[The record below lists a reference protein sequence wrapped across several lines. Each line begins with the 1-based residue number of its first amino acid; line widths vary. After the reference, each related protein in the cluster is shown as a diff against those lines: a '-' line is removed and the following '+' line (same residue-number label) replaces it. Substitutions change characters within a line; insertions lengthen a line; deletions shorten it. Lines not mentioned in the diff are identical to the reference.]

1 MSVVES
7 NYEKSGWSIYEGLPK
22 IGKELFS
29 WLTQSSVNNEEDFR
43 IAKLLVK
50 IVFTIFATN
59 LIGFILALIEPK
71 NKLITTAVFY
81 GIVFLTLAGFVT
93 LLRYGKIKMAGWS
106 LVVFMWCVVSFATL
120 FFGGLRSQTPV
131 VFVVVI
137 MFMGSFL
144 GGRAAFIL
152 SLVTIVFL
160 GLVAILDSYDYMP
173 EQLGPEYSPLNAWS
187 SLFIALLL
195 MSVLLNNSLTSI
207 KESQERYQ
215 LAVSGTHAGLWDW
228 NILTNEVYYSSSL
241 KEMLGYSPSEFP
253 DHFSSFTNV
262 MHPEDLESVKAALD
276 KHLDLLQNKYDV
288 EFRLRMKTGD
298 YRWFHA
304 RGKAIRKK
312 QGKPYRMVG
321 SIVDVTERKLSD
333 EFIVLKNE
341 ELLKIND
348 ELDRFV
354 YSASH
359 DLRAPISSLLG
370 LIEVARLEKD
380 PESIQNLLDMQKRSL
395 QKLDKFIFDIVSYSR
410 NNRVDLEI
418 GRIDFQELLNDT
430 YDQLQYMDKLKG
442 LKRINEIDEDI
453 HFYSDQKRI
462 AIVLNN
468 LISNAIKYSVSSKSD
483 TFIKT
488 RIKKTEQG
496 VSIHVVDNG
505 EGIDNEHIHRI
516 YDMFYRASEQS
527 VGSGIGLY
535 IVKEVV
541 QKLKGTIEV
550 QSQKY
555 HGSEFIVRLPDLK
568 KAGHA

>member
-7 NYEKSGWSIYEGLPK
+7 NSGKQGWNIYKGLSK
-22 IGKELFS
+22 IQKRLFS
-29 WLTQSSVNNEEDFR
+29 WLTRSSASNEENFR
-43 IAKLLVK
+43 TAKLLVK

-71 NKLITTAVFY
+71 NKLMTTVVFY
-81 GIVFLTLAGFVT
+81 GIVFLTLTGFVI
-93 LLRYGKIKMAGWS
+93 LLRNGKIKIAGWS
-106 LVVFMWCVVSFATL
+106 LVVFMWCVVGFATL

-160 GLVAILDSYDYMP
+160 GLVAILDLYDRMP
-173 EQLGPEYSPLNAWS
+173 VQFGPDYSPLNAWS
-187 SLFIALLL
+187 SLFVALLL

-241 KEMLGYSPSEFP
+241 KEMLGYSPAEFP

-262 MHPEDLESVKAALD
+262 MHPEDLESVRAALD

-288 EFRLRMKTGD
+288 EFRLRMKSGD

-304 RGKAIRKK
+304 RGKAVRKK

-341 ELLKIND
+341 ELLKINE

-380 PESIQNLLDMQKRSL
+380 PASIQNLLDMQKRSL

-418 GRIDFQELLNDT
+418 GRIDFQELLDDT
-430 YDQLQYMDKLKG
+430 YDQLQYMEKIKQ
-442 LKRINEIDEDI
+442 LKRITEIDEDI
-453 HFYSDQKRI
+453 FFYSDQKRI
-462 AIVLNN
+462 TVILNN

-483 TFIKT
+483 AFIKT
-488 RIKKTEQG
+488 TIKKVERG

-550 QSQKY
+550 QSKKY
-555 HGSEFIVRLPDLK
+555 QGSEFVVHLPDLK
-568 KAGHA
+568 VESQA